1 MPTVPESFV
10 LADAAA
16 LSLIA
21 GAGRLP
27 LLIARS
33 ARAEGRRVHA
43 IALHALSDPAL
54 AGEVDACEWL
64 HVGEFA
70 RMLAALAAAGAQQ
83 IALAGKVPKAFLW
96 QQREAVKPD
105 ARALAFLATLKNR
118 NDDSLLG
125 AVADLLAAEGFALA
139 SQLEV
144 APALVAPC
152 GRIAG
157 REATAAELSDIAFA
171 WPIAR
176 ALGALDVGQSVV
188 VQDRAVLALEAI
200 EGTDAAIARG
210 LAFAEHGKPACVVK
224 VAKPNQ
230 DVRFDVPV
238 IGPDTLRAIAAGGGS
253 ALAVEAGRTLVLDRE
268 ELAREAERAGIAVL
282 GASEPRGGR
291 A

>member
-1 MPTVPESFV
+1 MPTPPESFA

-27 LLIARS
+27 LLFARS
-33 ARAEGRRVHA
+33 ARAAGRRVHA

-54 AGEVDACEWL
+54 AAEVDACEWL
-64 HVGEFA
+64 HLGEFA
-70 RMLAALAAAGAQQ
+70 RMLAALEAAGAQQ

-105 ARALAFLATLKNR
+105 ARALAFLGALKNR
-118 NDDSLLG
+118 SDDSLLG
-125 AVADLLAAEGFALA
+125 AVADLLAGEGFALA

-144 APALVAPC
+144 APALVAQR

-157 REATAAELSDIAFA
+157 REATPAELNDIAFA

-176 ALGALDVGQSVV
+176 ALGGLDVGQSVV
-188 VQDRAVLALEAI
+188 VQSRAVLALEAI

-210 LAFAEHGKPACVVK
+210 LAFAERGKPACVVK

-230 DVRFDVPV
+230 DVRFDVPT

-253 ALAVEAGRTLVLDRE
+253 ALAVEAGRTLVLDGE

-282 GASEPRGGR
+282 GASEPRAG
-291 A
+291 AL

>member
-1 MPTVPESFV
+1 MSDAST
-10 LADAAA
+10 LA
-16 LSLIA
+16 LIA

-27 LLIARS
+27 LHFARS
-33 ARAEGRRVHA
+33 ARAAGRRVHA

-54 AGEVDACEWL
+54 AAEVDAFEWL
-64 HVGEFA
+64 HLGEFA
-70 RMLAALAAAGAQQ
+70 RMLAALEAAGAQQ

-105 ARALAFLATLKNR
+105 ARALAFLARLPDRK
-118 NDDSLLG
+118 DDSLLG

-144 APALVAPC
+144 APGLVAPC

-157 REATAAELSDIAFA
+157 REATPAELSDIAFG

-176 ALGALDVGQSVV
+176 ALGGIDAGQSVV
-188 VQDRAVLALEAI
+188 VQGHALLALEAI

-210 LAFAEHGKPACVVK
+210 LAFAERGKPACVVK

-230 DVRFDVPV
+230 DVRFDVPT
-238 IGPDTLRAIAAGGGS
+238 IGPDTVRAIAAGGGS

-282 GASEPRGGR
+282 GASEPRGDR